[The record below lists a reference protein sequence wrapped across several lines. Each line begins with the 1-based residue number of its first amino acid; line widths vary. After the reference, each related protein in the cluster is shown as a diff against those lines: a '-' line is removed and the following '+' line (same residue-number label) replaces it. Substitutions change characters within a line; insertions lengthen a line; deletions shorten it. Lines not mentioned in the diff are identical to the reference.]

1 MGNIFLEGSI
11 TLLLFATFWLLF
23 CELYS
28 LSKTRQIL
36 LIIGMVLFRPVW
48 ALIIHNPFYQLPG
61 IVEVLLSAAMMAGLT
76 ALAGGKSKNL
86 WITAAYFAGAH
97 AFIDAIASAI
107 SLGLGGFGFP
117 GRTLYIVGNF
127 SVYVVLFLVALIYYF
142 MIRDTTEK
150 ELARIPAAVWLVV
163 LLMQPIGLVLYY
175 IPISSLLKQL
185 DAGFNNFL
193 FLGSFLLVLLVLSLV
208 ILRTFINLVSGYSG
222 LSPEFAKKYGLTA
235 REVEIAEALLEGKT
249 NKEIAESL
257 FIATTTAQTHLQT
270 IYRKTGASGRYA
282 LMALC
287 K

>member
-1 MGNIFLEGSI
+1 MGSLFLEDSI
-11 TLLLFATFWLLF
+11 TLLLFATFWLIF
-23 CELYS
+23 CELYTQP
-28 LSKTRQIL
+28 KPRRIL
-36 LIIGMVLFRPVW
+36 LVIGMVLFRPVW
-48 ALIIHNPFYQLPG
+48 ALIINNPFVQVPG
-61 IVEVLLSAAMMAGLT
+61 IVEVLLSAAMMAVLA
-76 ALAGGKSKNL
+76 ALAGGTKSQ

-117 GRTLYIVGNF
+117 GRDLYILGNF
-127 SVYVVLFLVALIYYF
+127 FVYVVLFLVAFIYYF

-150 ELARIPAAVWLVV
+150 DLARIPGAVWLVV
-163 LLMQPIGLVLYY
+163 LLMQPVGLILYY

-208 ILRTFINLVSGYSG
+208 ILRIFVKLVSGYSG
-222 LSPEFAKKYGLTA
+222 LSPEFAKKYGLTT